1 LEAIL
6 LYMLCNTCALA
17 LEVKKR
23 DLCHSFSLQPRN
35 RERNMMEG
43 SSYYEWWIE
52 WVIIYIV
59 ESLIELA
66 KIVTNDIFKNEL
78 GF

>member
-1 LEAIL
+1 
-6 LYMLCNTCALA
+6 
-17 LEVKKR
+17 
-23 DLCHSFSLQPRN
+23 
-35 RERNMMEG
+35 MMDG